1 MCDSYHLPGAGMS
14 HIYRHVSSH
23 VLQNDSPQVCKTPS
37 SCRSDCEYPRT
48 CACTV
53 NLPAAI
59 VVSLDMLLRC
69 VDAVPATV
77 LSLLLISQ
85 APGSVLASDTKT
97 SPTDRANF
105 VFDFLAF
112 GKHHRHSRKSFCEQT
127 NWRKQSLKLIKEIP
141 FAGLFTDLLGE
152 SKFEASGLVHINSSY
167 YVVFDRFG

>member
-1 MCDSYHLPGAGMS
+1 MCPHTCCKMTHRKYA
-14 HIYRHVSSH
+14 
-23 VLQNDSPQVCKTPS
+23 ND
-37 SCRSDCEYPRT
+37 CRSDCKYPRT

-53 NLPAAI
+53 NLPAAG
-59 VVSLDMLLRC
+59 VASVDMLLPC
-69 VDAVPATV
+69 VRAVPAAV

-85 APGSVLASDTKT
+85 ALLPGSVLASDTKA

-112 GKHHRHSRKSFCEQT
+112 GKHHRHSRKSICEQT
-127 NWRKQSLKLIKEIP
+127 DWRKQSLKLIKEIP